1 MLAAESSVPTWRRVM
16 ATGTTV
22 GGVELPAEAPLL
34 LRLTGTGGPSDL
46 AFGLGLHR
54 CLGAGLARMEAR
66 VAVQQAATTLT
77 GLRLVEPDPPMID
90 LLSFKGPRRVSYGRP
105 PRRGRSTASVRSG
118 RCVKWSLPMI
128 AADLGKL
135 GRLRPRD
142 GS

>member
-1 MLAAESSVPTWRRVM
+1 M

-90 LLSFKGPRRVSYGRP
+90 LLSFKAPRRVVVRQATSTREEYRK
-105 PRRGRSTASVRSG
+105 RSIGSVRQ
-118 RCVKWSLPMI
+118 VEP
-128 AADLGKL
+128 ADDC
-135 GRLRPRD
+135 R
-142 GS
+142 